1 MIKKINL
8 KPLLSDYAI
17 AGYFVIINVIIQL
30 LIPEYGYFR
39 DELYYITISEKFS
52 IYNLDM
58 LPLTPLYL
66 KLITFFLGNSLNA
79 IHFASSLSCGLSI
92 FFACLITKELGGKKY
107 ALILTGIF
115 LLFSGFLIFSSIFT
129 YDSLDS
135 LIWVIVIYLLVRLFK
150 ENEPRL
156 WLLVGV
162 FLGLGLL
169 NKLTILFFGLAIFF
183 CLWFVPQRSFF
194 KNKWIWIAACIAIT
208 FSIPFLIWQY
218 QQSWYFIDFAA
229 NYAGG
234 ISYIAS
240 FPEFIWN
247 QLLPNNLFSFPVWL
261 TGLILLLFSTK
272 WKQFR
277 FFGFCYLF
285 LFFLFYLIGA
295 KFYFL
300 IPLYTILISVGSI
313 KISDYIDNFDAKKA
327 KVFKFSLPIIYVI
340 LSMPLLP
347 MVVPVLP
354 VEEFVGYAD
363 VLGVDAGVKFENNRL
378 KQLPQYYADRFGWEE
393 MVAEIAAVYQKIPEN
408 ERNEFG
414 IITENWGEAGAVY
427 FYHNKYGLPEPI
439 SADGWFYFETL
450 RTNYFKHKYISIGI
464 PLEKLKYLFK
474 DVRQEGLFTHPYCMP
489 YEDNRPVYICKEPKF
504 DPKEYWLV
512 EQRIDPHFRRI
523 MRDAG
528 VPTAI
533 EYFYEARKKDS
544 STILFTERQINVL
557 GYQYLYDGKT
567 PDAISLFKL
576 NVEVFPEAF
585 NVYDSLGE
593 GYMENGQYEL
603 AIYNY
608 KKSLDLNPKNS
619 NAAKMLK
626 KLQDM

>member
-1 MIKKINL
+1 MIKNINF
-8 KPLLSDYAI
+8 KSLLSDYAI
-17 AGYFVIINVIIQL
+17 ASYFVIINVILQL

-39 DELYYITISEKFS
+39 DELYYLTISDKFS
-52 IYNLDM
+52 FYNLDM
-58 LPLTPLYL
+58 LPLSPLYL

-115 LLFSGFLIFSSIFT
+115 LLFSAFLVFSSIFT
-129 YDSLDS
+129 YDGLDF

-150 ENEPRL
+150 KNDSRL
-156 WLLVGV
+156 WLSVGL

-169 NKLTILFFGLAIFF
+169 NKLTILFFGLAIFV

-194 KNKWIWIAACIAIT
+194 KNKWIWIAGCIGII
-208 FSIPFLIWQY
+208 FIVPFLIWQA
-218 QQSWYFIDFAA
+218 QQSWYFIDFAT

-261 TGLILLLFSTK
+261 TGLILLLFSAK

-313 KISDYIDNFDAKKA
+313 KISDYIDNFSVKKA
-327 KVFKFSLPIIYVI
+327 KVLKFALPIVYIL

-347 MVVPVLP
+347 MFLPVLP
-354 VEEFVGYAD
+354 VEKFVGYAEL
-363 VLGVDAGVKFENNRL
+363 LGVDAGVKFENNRL

-393 MVAEIAAVYQKIPEN
+393 MVSKIAEVFQKIPEN

-427 FYHNKYGLPEPI
+427 FYRNKYGLPEPI
-439 SADGWFYFETL
+439 TLHGWFYFETL

-464 PLEKLKYLFK
+464 PLEKLNFLFK

-489 YEDNRPVYICKEPKF
+489 YENNRPVYICKEPKF

-512 EQRIDPHFRRI
+512 ERRIDPHFRRI
-523 MRDAG
+523 ILDTG
-528 VPTAI
+528 VPKAI
-533 EYFYEARKKDS
+533 EYFREAREKDPF
-544 STILFTERQINVL
+544 TILFSEQQINAL
-557 GYQYLYDGKT
+557 GYQYLYDGKLE
-567 PDAISLFKL
+567 DAILLFQL
-576 NVEVFPEAF
+576 NVEVFPESS

-593 GYMENGQYEL
+593 GYMESGQYEL
-603 AIYNY
+603 AIHNY
-608 KKSLDLNPKNS
+608 KKSLELNPNNS
-619 NAAKMLK
+619 NGKEMLK
-626 KLQDM
+626 KIQDR